1 MELPT
6 ARLKIKEKIPIEIF
20 RKIEKMSE
28 ISLTALNDAVEAF
41 LRRDYTLAD
50 RTVDRAK
57 SLRSLENDIILLL
70 DKEEEKKT
78 IRNPLS
84 NINIRLIL
92 EDIRLTAEHSSD
104 IAEAAMNQ
112 TIDEIIEKTST
123 PSALPAL
130 EEVSSNIPTM

>member
-1 MELPT
+1 MQSKL
-6 ARLKIKEKIPIEIF
+6 
-20 RKIEKMSE
+20 
-28 ISLTALNDAVEAF
+28 F

-50 RTVDRAK
+50 KTVDRAK
-57 SLRSLENDIILLL
+57 SLRQLENDIILLL

-92 EDIRLTAEHSSD
+92 EDIRRTAEHSSD

-112 TIDEIIEKTST
+112 TIDEIIEKS
-123 PSALPAL
+123 SSGALPVL
-130 EEVSSNIPTM
+130 EEVSHNIPSV